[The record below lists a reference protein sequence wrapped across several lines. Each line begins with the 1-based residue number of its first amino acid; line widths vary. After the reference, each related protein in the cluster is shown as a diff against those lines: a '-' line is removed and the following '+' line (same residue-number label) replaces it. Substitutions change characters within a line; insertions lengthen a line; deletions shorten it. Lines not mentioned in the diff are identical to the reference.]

1 MHKSL
6 ISVYLVAPFFRKKEG
21 SIMQPGAVCRTRL
34 HALFAFILTS
44 GSSAL
49 IIYSSILA
57 YHPITNKDMS
67 FLYKQCNKF
76 DASSDVIYSWLTSP
90 CPFSLIIIIKTC
102 LLSTVQICVPSSFV
116 GKIYSHQ
123 RSEHIPG
130 VRFCKYLLVN
140 LLTGRHVCFSY
151 FAFIF
156 SPLPVSITLSNIFTL
171 DSVLTW
177 VIWSVWI

>member
-1 MHKSL
+1 MFVY
-6 ISVYLVAPFFRKKEG
+6 VYLFIGAFNKSWTPERRKIAQYFIPKCSLKTLSSLTISIFRVNQLLINFG
-21 SIMQPGAVCRTRL
+21 IPSD
-34 HALFAFILTS
+34 HTS
-44 GSSAL
+44 FR
-49 IIYSSILA
+49 
-57 YHPITNKDMS
+57 H
-67 FLYKQCNKF
+67 KQCNKF
-76 DASSDVIYSWLTSP
+76 DASSDLIYSWHHYALSDKKKTS
-90 CPFSLIIIIKTC
+90 
-102 LLSTVQICVPSSFV
+102 LLSTIYCTHFLICVPSSFV
-116 GKIYSHQ
+116 GKIYTHQ
-123 RSEHIPG
+123 RSGHIPG